1 MNPETKLIL
10 DAINA
15 LAKNTIPPAEYN
27 SYLVSS
33 GQTKPQAPKG
43 PEVAADP
50 GKWHGTAY
58 DPLQSY
64 VHRSA
69 VVNFASPGKE
79 DAFMGGTGP
88 VTEWFKVDKEAF
100 DRWFLANFG
109 APLNYEKLHPAQ
121 RAAMNI

>member
-1 MNPETKLIL
+1 MNPDTKIIL

-15 LAKNTIPPAEYN
+15 LAKNTIPPAQWD
-27 SYLVSS
+27 SFLVGS
-33 GQTKPQAPKG
+33 GQVKPQPPKG

-50 GKWHGTAY
+50 GKYYGTPY
-58 DPLQSY
+58 DPLQSF

-100 DRWFLANFG
+100 DRWFFANFG
-109 APLNYEKLHPAQ
+109 APLNYDKLHAAQ
-121 RAAMNI
+121 RAAMDI